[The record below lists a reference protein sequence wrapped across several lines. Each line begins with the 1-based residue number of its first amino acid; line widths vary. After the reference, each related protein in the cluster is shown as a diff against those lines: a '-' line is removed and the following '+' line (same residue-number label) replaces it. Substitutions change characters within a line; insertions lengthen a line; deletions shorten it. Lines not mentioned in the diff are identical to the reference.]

1 MCFMLYPLTR
11 KLNNQSSKFPVK
23 MNLILQWLQA
33 EADTMELRAWL
44 AKIATDLQLDNQAIF
59 MTPLQIKE
67 LESEEIH
74 P

>member
-1 MCFMLYPLTR
+1 MLYPLTR